1 MKYNPCLFLLLV
13 SGTMLFG
20 QLKQE
25 RESRIS
31 QSEFPAEA
39 IVLLKPY
46 TKHAKRLRFYQEQ
59 DGKKTSFEVKFKKDK
74 LHYSVEFS
82 DKGVLEDVEFI
93 IKETDIPDA
102 TFNQLVS
109 YLKAT
114 YQKHRIK
121 KIQQQYLF
129 KDGMPE
135 TLLKT
140 AFQNLLN
147 ANITYEIIVATKE
160 KEGFSEYEIT
170 FNAAGEHLGTR
181 KSVDPNYDHVLYH

>member
-1 MKYNPCLFLLLV
+1 MKYNACLFLSLLF
-13 SGTMLFG
+13 GTMLFG

-39 IVLLKPY
+39 LALLKPY
-46 TKHAKRLRFYQEQ
+46 TQQAKRLRFYKEQ
-59 DGKKTSFEVKFKKDK
+59 DGKKYSFEAKFKKDK

-82 DKGVLEDVEFI
+82 EDGVLEDVEFI
-93 IKETDIPDA
+93 IKETDIPND
-102 TFNQLVS
+102 TFSRVTS
-109 YLKAT
+109 YLEAT

-121 KIQQQYLF
+121 KIQQQYVF

-135 TLLKT
+135 ALLKT

-147 ANITYEIIVATKE
+147 ANITYEIIVATKS

-170 FNAAGEHLGTR
+170 FNAAGENLGTR